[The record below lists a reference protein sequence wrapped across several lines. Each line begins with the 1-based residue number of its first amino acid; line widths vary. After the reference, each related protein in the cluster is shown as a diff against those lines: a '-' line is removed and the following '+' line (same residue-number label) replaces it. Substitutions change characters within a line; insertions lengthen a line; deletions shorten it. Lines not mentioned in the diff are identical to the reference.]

1 MKDLGKA
8 FSFPFKD
15 PSWVT
20 KFIVA
25 AIFILLAFALV
36 GLFIVAGYL
45 VQVTQRVMRRD
56 PQPLPEWT
64 DIGIKFVVG
73 FKFCVLYLIYLLPIF
88 ILTVPIIALA
98 ILGEMSDQPDLFGVF
113 TAVYTFGMVLIVI
126 PYSLLLTLAT
136 PIISYRFAR
145 NERIADGL
153 EIGAIVSTFKM
164 HWQSTLIVALIAAGI
179 QSLASVGVIFFFVGV
194 LFTLFY
200 SYLVTAYMNGALA
213 LEQNSA
219 GEGA

>member
-20 KFIVA
+20 KFILA

-45 VQVTQRVMRRD
+45 IQVTQRVMRRD
-56 PQPLPEWT
+56 PEPLPEWT
-64 DIGIKFVVG
+64 DIGVKFVVG
-73 FKFCVLYLIYLLPIF
+73 FKFCVVYLIYLLPIF
-88 ILTVPIIALA
+88 LLTVPIIALA
-98 ILGEMSDQPDLFGVF
+98 ILGELSDQPDLFGIF
-113 TAVYTFGMVLIVI
+113 TAVYTFGMMLIVI
-126 PYSLLLTLAT
+126 PYSLLLTLAM
-136 PIISYRFAR
+136 PIISYRFAE
-145 NERIADGL
+145 NERIADAL
-153 EIGAIVSTFKM
+153 DIGTIVARFKQ
-164 HWQSTLIVALIAAGI
+164 HWQSTLIVALISAGI
-179 QSLASVGVIFFFVGV
+179 QSLASVGFILFFVGV

-213 LEQNSA
+213 LEHSGA
-219 GEGA
+219 GA